1 MLDYRKILEYQ
12 HLFDKFHTI
21 NATVYSINLN
31 SKKVFVTHGV
41 EEIFGCP
48 KEVFDR
54 KYWKKVI
61 HPEDREKVLRWEKQL
76 SSGKEPTYIQ
86 YRILRGD
93 NEIRWLE
100 DHLSPV
106 ENLFGETEE
115 LLGLL
120 IDITDKKVAEQQ
132 MEYMAYHDTLTGL
145 PNRNMFNEYSRKALA
160 RCKRKGM
167 NLALLFLDLD
177 NFKQINDNYGHT
189 TGDQVM
195 IQVAERLNQCIRD
208 GDIVARVGGDEFII
222 LLEETDRVRTEQ
234 VVLRIL
240 DNLSAPYKVN
250 GEYFKLTASVG
261 ISIFPDDGTDIETL
275 KKHADEAMYSSK
287 NRGCNLYTFYQ
298 KE

>member
-1 MLDYRKILEYQ
+1 
-12 HLFDKFHTI
+12 
-21 NATVYSINLN
+21 
-31 SKKVFVTHGV
+31 
-41 EEIFGCP
+41 
-48 KEVFDR
+48 
-54 KYWKKVI
+54 
-61 HPEDREKVLRWEKQL
+61 LRWEKQL

-120 IDITDKKVAEQQ
+120 IDITDKKMMEQQ

-160 RCKRKGM
+160 RCKRKGL

-177 NFKQINDNYGHT
+177 NFKLINDNFGHM
-189 TGDQVM
+189 TGDQVL
-195 IQVAERLNQCIRD
+195 IQMAERLNQCVRD

-222 LLEETDRVRTEQ
+222 LLEDTDRERTEQ
-234 VVLRIL
+234 VVQRIL
-240 DNLSAPYKVN
+240 ANLSAPYTVN
-250 GEYFKLTASVG
+250 GESFEVTASVG
-261 ISIFPDDGTDIETL
+261 ISIFPDDGSDIEILT
-275 KKHADEAMYSSK
+275 KHADEAMYCSK
-287 NRGCNLYTFYQ
+287 NRGCNLYTFYSND
-298 KE
+298 